1 MSMPASRR
9 SSLAI
14 AFSLLAAVLLAAAAC
29 SLHPSA
35 RMAAP
40 ARYAIAGDTP
50 TERPPGDHNTEAY
63 DRIYDNPFLAARAN
77 PLSTFSIDVDTASYA
92 NVRRFLR
99 EEHLPPPDAVRLEEL
114 VNYFRY
120 AYPAPEG
127 AEPLSVT
134 TEVGPCAWNRDHRL
148 VRIGLRARTVVPGQA
163 PARNLTFL
171 IDVSGSMDDPKKL
184 PLLKRSL
191 ALLADQ
197 LEERDRIA
205 IVVYAGAS
213 GVVLPPTSGAARERI
228 RDALAGL
235 QAGGSTNGAQGI
247 ELAYRLAEQS
257 LVRGGVNRVILATD
271 GDFNVGITS
280 QGDLIRLIEEKRRTG
295 IALTV
300 LGFGMGNLKDSTM
313 EKLADKGNGNY
324 AYIDSLSEARKV
336 LVEEA
341 AGTLVTV
348 ASDVKIQ
355 VEMNPAAIESY
366 RLLGYENRL
375 LRTEEFDD
383 DTADAGEL
391 GAGQTVTAFYE
402 VAPARRGAAGQ
413 GEGQAPTKLRYQGDA
428 PLTGAAHAGELM
440 TVKVRYKPL
449 GQTDSRLATWPIRDD
464 ARATLPTTSR
474 DFRFASA
481 VVAFGLSLRASPHR
495 GQASYEL
502 ARRLAEA
509 ALPPDADEHRRELV
523 ALVGAAQALA
533 ARQ

>member
-9 SSLAI
+9 LRLATI
-14 AFSLLAAVLLAAAAC
+14 VSLLAAVLLAAAAC

-40 ARYAIAGDTP
+40 ARYALAGYAP
-50 TERPPGDHNTEAY
+50 TEKAPGDHNTEAY
-63 DRIYDNPFLAARAN
+63 DRIYDNPFLTARAN

-127 AEPLSVT
+127 TEPLAVT

-171 IDVSGSMDDPKKL
+171 IDVSGSMDDPRKL

-235 QAGGSTNGAQGI
+235 QAGGSTNGAEGI

-271 GDFNVGITS
+271 GDFNVGVTS

-355 VEMNPAAIESY
+355 VAMNPAAIESY

-402 VAPARRGAAGQ
+402 VAPARRGL
-413 GEGQAPTKLRYQGDA
+413 EEQAPTKLRYQGDA
-428 PLTGAAHAGELM
+428 PLTGAAQAGELM
-440 TVKVRYKPL
+440 TVKIRYKRT
-449 GQTDSRLATWPIRDD
+449 GETESRLAAWPIRDD
-464 ARATLPTTSR
+464 ARATLETTSR

-502 ARRLAEA
+502 AKRLAEA
-509 ALPPDADEHRRELV
+509 ALPPDADEHRRGLV